1 MSKSLLVKQNTEQF
15 QIQLVNQQIEEK
27 LLTLNSNNGLRFK
40 NQQSSKVKSLRYR
53 NKPVKKKI
61 NFYTRKKQDR
71 KIQRRMIWTRN

>member
-53 NKPVKKKI
+53 NKTSEKK
-61 NFYTRKKQDR
+61 NQFLH
-71 KIQRRMIWTRN
+71 

>member
-53 NKPVKKKI
+53 NKTCEKK
-61 NFYTRKKQDR
+61 NQFLH
-71 KIQRRMIWTRN
+71 